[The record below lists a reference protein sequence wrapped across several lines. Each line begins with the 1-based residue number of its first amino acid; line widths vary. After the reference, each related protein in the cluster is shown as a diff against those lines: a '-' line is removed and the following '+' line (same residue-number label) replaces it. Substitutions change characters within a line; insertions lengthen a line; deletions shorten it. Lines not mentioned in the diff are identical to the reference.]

1 MILKK
6 YKKSLNNFDFELI
19 NNLIEDIENELINQE
34 FSILEKNSNRIDF
47 TRNQIGRNDPS
58 DKFGIYR
65 RVQYK
70 GSYNFIKNGNEIE
83 VNTNLNF
90 SMQLTAILLGL
101 LPPLIIW
108 NALSSNVSVFTV
120 AITLIF
126 YLLIS
131 AIWYQ
136 ISLIIGENLSIKI
149 LSNSIK
155 KTKRNNIQNIRKLNK
170 KTE

>member
-155 KTKRNNIQNIRKLNK
+155 KTKRKNIQNIRELNK